1 MGTRYQRRIFPPK
14 SASAVP
20 RFCMLRLKSA
30 KKKTMHLLSALLL
43 CAAGT
48 LASKQPHLPA
58 APRTHNNLALR
69 METVEKRD
77 TYTGAAMTWHPT
89 DTGLDACRGKTLKG
103 GDWYLD
109 ESIAT
114 LPEILRDAG
123 YETLMQMTFW
133 VTNYFDASKF
143 PAKAPSEIQQGK
155 NLVDSALE
163 AGVNFFV
170 FSGLPSI
177 SRLTGGKFTR
187 ARHFDN
193 KEVIQEYL
201 QASGLANATIHL
213 GGFLENFWTM
223 RLLKKTPTGF
233 DIGVPMFKRESPY
246 NRDLGAAIALLK
258 SYNDPDKGV
267 SGNVYPVISACLT
280 YPALAELVSKALGAE
295 VTFTTKEALGVEE
308 LDEMFEAQSEFAS
321 DFMKGVTVPNS
332 DLVAL
337 GGKFSSI
344 EEFMETEIKT
354 RFRAAG
360 RA

>member
-1 MGTRYQRRIFPPK
+1 MSSPRI
-14 SASAVP
+14 V
-20 RFCMLRLKSA
+20 
-30 KKKTMHLLSALLL
+30 
-43 CAAGT
+43 
-48 LASKQPHLPA
+48 
-58 APRTHNNLALR
+58 
-69 METVEKRD
+69 TVF
-77 TYTGAAMTWHPT
+77 GA
-89 DTGLDACRGKTLKG
+89 TGLQGTSVVNVILADGTFAVRAVTRNPTSEAATKISERGAQ
-103 GDWYLD
+103 
-109 ESIAT
+109 IAKA
-114 LPEILRDAG
+114 D
-123 YETLMQMTFW
+123 LMDKASLVEAMSGSEAVFA

-187 ARHFDN
+187 ARHLTA
-193 KEVIQEYL
+193 VIQEYL

-233 DIGVPMFKRESPY
+233 DIGVPMFKRETPHKWTWVS
-246 NRDLGAAIALLK
+246 RDLGAAVLALLK
-258 SYNDPDKGV
+258 SYNDPHKGV
-267 SGNVYPVISACLT
+267 SGKVYPVISACLT
-280 YPALAELVSKALGAE
+280 YPDLADLVSKALGAE

-308 LDEMFEAQSEFAS
+308 LDEMFAAQSEFPS
-321 DFMKGVTVPNS
+321 EFVKEVTVLNS

-337 GGKFSSI
+337 GMEFSSI
-344 EEFMETEIKT
+344 EEFMETEINT
-354 RFRAAG
+354 RFRGAG

>member
-1 MGTRYQRRIFPPK
+1 MFSPRIVTVFGATGLQGTSVVNAILADGTFTVRAVTRNPT
-14 SASAVP
+14 SAA
-20 RFCMLRLKSA
+20 A
-30 KKKTMHLLSALLL
+30 KKLSERGAQIAKADLMDK
-43 CAAGT
+43 
-48 LASKQPHLPA
+48 ASL
-58 APRTHNNLALR
+58 
-69 METVEKRD
+69 VE
-77 TYTGAAMTWHPT
+77 AMS
-89 DTGLDACRGKTLKG
+89 GSEVVFA
-103 GDWYLD
+103 
-109 ESIAT
+109 
-114 LPEILRDAG
+114 
-123 YETLMQMTFW
+123 
-133 VTNYFDASKF
+133 VTNYFYASKF

-163 AGVNFFV
+163 AKVSFFV

-233 DIGVPMFKRESPY
+233 DIGVPMFKREAPHKWTWVSRY
-246 NRDLGAAIALLK
+246 LGAAVLALLK
-258 SYNDPDKGV
+258 SYNDPDKAV
-267 SGNVYPVISACLT
+267 SGKVYPVISACLT

-308 LDEMFEAQSEFAS
+308 LDEMFEAQSKFAS
-321 DFMKGVTVPNS
+321 EFVKGVTVPNT

-337 GGKFSSI
+337 GMEFSSI

-354 RFRAAG
+354 RFLEAAG